1 MNIKE
6 LNIESYGESIRYLD
20 VDDEKEA
27 QLFVIAFDDGTGLMI
42 SASYSNDQRE
52 GYLEVEYYVDIKEAE
67 ELYLR

>member
-6 LNIESYGESIRYLD
+6 LNSENYGKSIRYMD

-52 GYLEVEYYVDIKEAE
+52 GYLEVEHYKVIKKAV
-67 ELYLR
+67 ELYL